1 MNTENVRILNRIVEI
16 NISNVK
22 YADIELC
29 GNTCFVGTNNFG
41 KTSLQRAILF
51 FYSANSRG
59 LGIAQSQKSF
69 EEHYFRYENSYLV
82 YEIATE
88 EKNFFVMV
96 YRHNKLVFRF
106 VDAPYDADFFF
117 NANDEAMKIKEII
130 SGLEK
135 RGIYISNQI
144 DTFERYRNII
154 FGTETDKQLAKFH
167 LLKGNEKYQNIPK
180 SITNVFLSSKNSIDS
195 RFIKDFIA
203 NSLTTENSSIRLEQV
218 ERQLRQFNEKYTDIE
233 TFIKKETQQ
242 LIELIDKKYDQVHL
256 LKGSQMELADKLG
269 SSLRFAESQNEAIR
283 EASKKKEEEL
293 EILTEDH
300 EKLIS
305 EIDNKQGNVR
315 EEIGYYDKSIRD
327 ANKRLRDYK
336 DKNIEEAV
344 EKNAEREKLQ
354 VEQNIARREYESLTS
369 NVASIELKYASLLEQ
384 LRNDK
389 MAYINTINAKTSEI
403 FNHYNELQLLQKNEF
418 NKRESELKTKRE
430 EAFSEV
436 NAEVTAKQ
444 IEFNEL
450 KSDEKVIRNTRFYEA
465 EIKNIETELA
475 ELRAISYKN
484 KSERAIKQNMV
495 QTLQREW
502 EAIEA
507 KLKTSLS
514 NEVNRTNGEIIK
526 IKNEIKDIESKLNV
540 QHDAFYG
547 FLEKNVKD
555 WHHTIGKVVNEK
567 LLFRTDINPELK
579 EETLK
584 TLYGVSLNLE
594 SVDVVSKSIE
604 EYQFE
609 KNERLALIR
618 DLEEALNA
626 FQTSNNEEKMLAADK
641 YGKQL
646 GEFKEDVKV
655 LSYSLDLADKREKKL
670 MIELEDWQMK
680 AGGEVEQSLSGNR
693 QRLNIVEEEL
703 TLLNKRK
710 NNLVD
715 DFNRQLDQLKVYS
728 EERLQDL
735 KSRQETEISELE
747 VEKKNQVKEFE
758 SKEEEI
764 SKEKET
770 NFKSKGV
777 DSKQL
782 KQVEMRLKEV
792 QEALKE
798 IDQYAQLV
806 SDYLK
811 DKRDIFDK
819 LPDFIQKKEEY
830 VKSNNELTAQA
841 EETTRKFNLKRMEL
855 NKQKRAFDEELIEF
869 NNGVN
874 FYSNNF
880 RETPVYAK
888 YSEIIERAE
897 AKRTNYNIMDLC
909 TQLLKNDSHFNEEYG
924 AFQRY
929 VNDFSGRFRLDN
941 HFNFIIRNDAT
952 QAEYERFAQNLRSFI
967 NENKIEL
974 SIAETAT
981 QIGLVTDSIATKVKE
996 LSGQKDKI
1004 QHIITLI
1011 AEDFKKAE
1019 FEESKL
1025 IEFIKIKIEESDNKV
1040 YKLLKRIEEFR
1051 EEHGLIYNEGL
1062 FNTDFATGT
1071 KREISGRAVK
1081 LLEQLR
1087 SAIKEQEQE
1096 EIRLQD
1102 LFELKFNIKEG
1113 MNETGW
1119 THKIDSI
1126 GSTGT
1131 DILVKA
1137 IIYITLLHVFI
1148 KESSHRSSKDFKVH
1162 CIIDEVGQISA
1173 HYLRE
1178 LLKFAK
1184 NRNIMMINGLPN
1196 KSGLES
1202 HYKYTYQF
1210 RKEDS
1215 GNVRIFPSIVT
1226 EVEA

>member
-1 MNTENVRILNRIVEI
+1 MENCRILNRIVEI
-16 NISNVK
+16 NIANVK

-29 GNTCFVGTNNFG
+29 GNTCFVGTNNYG

-69 EEHYFRYENSYLV
+69 EDHYFRYENSFLI

-88 EKNFFVMV
+88 ENPFCVVV

-106 VDAPYDADFFF
+106 IDAGYNPDFFF
-117 NANDEAMKIKEII
+117 NSNDEAMKMKEII
-130 SGLEK
+130 SNLEK

-154 FGTETDKQLAKFH
+154 FGTETDKVLSKFH

-203 NSLTTENSSIRLEQV
+203 NSLTTENSSIKLEQV
-218 ERQLRQFNEKYTDIE
+218 ERQLRQFNEKYSDIE
-233 TFIKKETQQ
+233 TYLKKETHQ
-242 LIELIDKKYDQVHL
+242 LIELIDKKYDQVHM

-283 EASKKKEEEL
+283 EAAKKKEEEL
-293 EILTEDH
+293 EQLVNEH
-300 EKLIS
+300 EEAKTNI
-305 EIDNKQGNVR
+305 EEKQKDIR
-315 EEIGYYDKSIRD
+315 EEIGYYDRTIRE
-327 ANKRLRDYK
+327 ANKKLKDYK
-336 DKNIEEAV
+336 EKNIEEAV
-344 EKNAEREKLQ
+344 QKNSEREKLQ
-354 VEQNIARREYESLTS
+354 VDLNIARREYETLTS
-369 NVASIELKYASLLEQ
+369 NVHSIELKYSSLIEQ
-384 LRNDK
+384 LRNEK
-389 MAYINTINAKTSEI
+389 AAYINKINTRTSEV
-403 FNHYNELQLLQKNEF
+403 FNHYNELQLLQKNEY
-418 NKRESELKTKRE
+418 NKKEVELKQKRDEALE
-430 EAFSEV
+430 EI

-450 KSDEKVIRNTRFYEA
+450 KSEEKVIRNTRFYES
-465 EIKNIETELA
+465 EIKALETELA
-475 ELRAISYKN
+475 ELRAINYKN
-484 KSERAIKQNMV
+484 KSEKAIKQNMI
-495 QTLQREW
+495 QTIQREW
-502 EAIEA
+502 ENTEA
-507 KLKTSLS
+507 RLKGSLS
-514 NEVNRTNGEIIK
+514 NHINKINTEIIRVK
-526 IKNEIKDIESKLNV
+526 KEIKDIEAKLDV

-547 FLEKNVKD
+547 YLEKNVKD
-555 WHHTIGKVVNEK
+555 WHNTIGKVVDEK
-567 LLFRTDINPELK
+567 LLFRTDLTPEFK
-579 EETLK
+579 QEAAG
-584 TLYGVSLNLE
+584 TLYGISLDLTN
-594 SVDVVSKSIE
+594 VDIISKSIE
-604 EYQFE
+604 QYQFE
-609 KNERLALIR
+609 KNERLAQIR
-618 DLEEALNA
+618 DLEDSLNQ
-626 FQTSNNEEKMLAADK
+626 FQVSNNEEKMLAADK
-641 YGKQL
+641 FGKQL
-646 GEFKEDVKV
+646 GELKEDVKI
-655 LSYSLDLADKREKKL
+655 LAYSLELAEKRERKL
-670 MIELEDWQMK
+670 ISELDEWKQK
-680 AGGEVEQSLSGNR
+680 AGNEIEASLSGNR
-693 QRLNIVEEEL
+693 QKLSIVEEEL
-703 TLLNKRK
+703 AILNKKK
-710 NNLVD
+710 NNLLN
-715 DFNRQLDQLKVYS
+715 DFHVQFEKMKVYN
-728 EERLQDL
+728 EDRLAEL
-735 KSRQETEISELE
+735 KERQESEISEME

-758 SKEEEI
+758 QKEEELT
-764 SKEKET
+764 KERET
-770 NFKSKGV
+770 NFKAKGV
-777 DSKQL
+777 DSKQI
-782 KQVEMRLKEV
+782 KQIDNRIKEI

-798 IDQYAQLV
+798 IDQYSQIV

-811 DKRDIFDK
+811 DKREIFDK
-819 LPDFIQKKEEY
+819 LPDLIQKKDDF
-830 VKSNNELTAQA
+830 VKSANDLTAQL
-841 EETTRKFNLKRMEL
+841 EEATRKFNLKRMEL
-855 NKQKRAFDEELIEF
+855 NKQKRAYDEELIEF
-869 NNGVN
+869 NNGIN

-888 YSEIIERAE
+888 YADIIERAE
-897 AKRTNYNIMDLC
+897 PKRTNYNIMDLC

-929 VNDFSGRFRLDN
+929 VNEFAGKFRMDN
-941 HFNFIIRNDAT
+941 HFNFVIRNDAT
-952 QAEYERFAQNLRSFI
+952 QGEYERFAQNLRSFI

-996 LSGQKDKI
+996 LSGQQEKI
-1004 QHIITLI
+1004 SHIIGLI

-1051 EEHGLIYNEGL
+1051 EEHGLVYNEGL
-1062 FNTDFATGT
+1062 FNTDFATGQ

-1087 SAIKEQEQE
+1087 NAIKEQEQE

-1148 KESSHRSSKDFKVH
+1148 KESSHRSSKEFKVH

-1178 LLKFAK
+1178 LLKFAR

-1202 HYKYTYQF
+1202 HYRYTYQF
-1210 RKEDS
+1210 RKEDN

>member
-1 MNTENVRILNRIVEI
+1 MENVRILNRIVEI
-16 NISNVK
+16 NIANVK

-69 EEHYFRYENSYLV
+69 EEHYFRYENSYLI

-88 EKNFFVMV
+88 DKPFFVMV

-106 VDAPYDADFFF
+106 VDAPYNPDFFL
-117 NANDEAMKIKEII
+117 NSNDEAMKIKEII
-130 SGLEK
+130 NNLER

-154 FGTETDKQLAKFH
+154 YGTETDKQLSKFH
-167 LLKGNEKYQNIPK
+167 LLKGNEKYGNIPK
-180 SITNVFLSSKNSIDS
+180 SITNVFLSSKSSIDS

-203 NSLTTENSSIRLEQV
+203 NSLTDQNSSIKLEQV

-233 TFIKKETQQ
+233 NYIKKETGQ
-242 LIELIDKKYDQVHL
+242 LIELIDKKYDQVQM

-269 SSLRFAESQNEAIR
+269 SSIRFAETQNEAIR
-283 EASKKKEEEL
+283 DAAKKKEIELEEL
-293 EILTEDH
+293 TNEHEAQTEAIQ
-300 EKLIS
+300 EKQNDI
-305 EIDNKQGNVR
+305 R
-315 EEIGYYDKSIRD
+315 EEIGFYDRTIRE
-327 ANKRLRDYK
+327 ANKKLKEYK
-336 DKNIEEAV
+336 ENNIDEAV
-344 EKNAEREKLQ
+344 EKHSEKEKLQ
-354 VEQNIARREYESLTS
+354 VELNIARREYESLTS
-369 NVASIELKYASLLEQ
+369 NVSSIELKYSSLIEQ

-389 MAYINTINAKTSEI
+389 AAYINKINSKTSEI

-418 NKRESELKTKRE
+418 NKRDAELKQKRD
-430 EAFSEV
+430 EALSDV
-436 NAEVTAKQ
+436 SGEVTAKQ

-450 KSDEKVIRNTRFYEA
+450 KSEEKVIRNTRFYEQ
-465 EIKNIETELA
+465 EIKALETELA
-475 ELRAISYKN
+475 ELRAINYKN
-484 KSERAIKQNMV
+484 KSEKAIKQNMV
-495 QTLQREW
+495 QTIQREW
-502 EAIEA
+502 EALELKIKTA
-507 KLKTSLS
+507 LNNKINQSNADIIKLKT
-514 NEVNRTNGEIIK
+514 
-526 IKNEIKDIESKLNV
+526 EIKEIESKLNV

-547 FLEKNVKD
+547 YLEKNVKN
-555 WHHTIGKVVNEK
+555 WQENIGKVVNEK
-567 LLFRTDINPELK
+567 LLFRTDLTPEIK
-579 EETLK
+579 ENAAN
-584 TLYGVSLNLE
+584 TLYGISLNLE
-594 SVDVVSKSIE
+594 NVEVISKSIE

-609 KNERLALIR
+609 KNERLAQIR
-618 DLEEALNA
+618 DLEESLNQ
-626 FQTSNNEEKMLAADK
+626 FQTANNEEKMLAADK
-641 YGKQL
+641 FGKQL
-646 GEFKEDVKV
+646 GELKEDLKV
-655 LSYSLDLADKREKKL
+655 LTYSLELADKREQKL
-670 MIELEDWQMK
+670 QIELEDWKIK
-680 AGGEVEQSLSGNR
+680 AGTEVEDSLTGNR
-693 QRLNIVEEEL
+693 QRLNIIEEEL
-703 TLLNKRK
+703 SILNKKK
-710 NNLVD
+710 NNVLN
-715 DFNRQLDQLKVYS
+715 DFNLQFEKLNAYNI
-728 EERLQDL
+728 ERLGEL
-735 KSRQETEISELE
+735 KERQETEISELE

-758 SKEEEI
+758 NKEEEL
-764 SKEKET
+764 SKEKES
-770 NFKSKGV
+770 NFKNKGV
-777 DSKQL
+777 DAKQL
-782 KQVEMRLKEV
+782 KSVEGRLKEL
-792 QEALKE
+792 QDALKE
-798 IDQYAQLV
+798 IEQYAQLV
-806 SDYLK
+806 NDYLK
-811 DKRDIFDK
+811 DKREKFDK
-819 LPDFIQKKEEY
+819 LPDLIQKKEEF
-830 VKSNNELTAQA
+830 VKTNNDLSAQL
-841 EETTRKFNLKRMEL
+841 EENTRKYNLKRMEL
-855 NKQKRAFDEELIEF
+855 NKAKRAFDEELIEF
-869 NNGVN
+869 NNGIR
-874 FYSNNF
+874 FYTETF
-880 RETPVYAK
+880 RESPVHNKYAD
-888 YSEIIERAE
+888 IIERAE
-897 AKRTNYNIMDLC
+897 PKRTNFKIADLC
-909 TQLLKNDSHFNEEYG
+909 TQMLKNDSHFNEEYG

-929 VNDFSGRFRLDN
+929 VNEFAGKFRLEN
-941 HFNFIIRNDAT
+941 HFNFVIRTDAT
-952 QAEYERFAQNLRSFI
+952 QGEYERFAQNLRSFI

-1051 EEHGLIYNEGL
+1051 EEHGLVYNEGL

-1071 KREISGRAVK
+1071 KREISTRAVK
-1081 LLEQLR
+1081 LLDQLR
-1087 SAIKEQEQE
+1087 TAIKEQEQE

-1202 HYKYTYQF
+1202 HYKFTYQF
-1210 RKEDS
+1210 RREENN
-1215 GNVRIFPSIVT
+1215 NVRIFPSIVT

>member
-1 MNTENVRILNRIVEI
+1 METNCRILNRIVEI

-22 YADIELC
+22 YADIELS

-59 LGIAQSQKSF
+59 LGISASQKPF
-69 EEHYFRYENSYLV
+69 EEHYFRYENSYLI

-88 EKNFFVMV
+88 DKAFFVIV

-106 VDAPYDADFFF
+106 VDAPYNPDFFF
-117 NANDEAMKIKEII
+117 TANDEAMKIKEII
-130 SGLEK
+130 SNFEK

-154 FGTETDKQLAKFH
+154 YGTETDKQLSKFH

-180 SITNVFLSSKNSIDS
+180 SITNVFLSSKSSVDS

-203 NSLTTENSSIRLEQV
+203 NSLTTESSSIKLEQV
-218 ERQLRQFNEKYTDIE
+218 ERQLRQFNEKYSDIE
-233 TFIKKETQQ
+233 TYLKKESQQ
-242 LIELIDKKYDQVHL
+242 LIELIDKKYDQVHM
-256 LKGSQMELADKLG
+256 LKGAQMEMADKLG
-269 SSLRFAESQNEAIR
+269 SSLRFAETQNESIR
-283 EASKKKEEEL
+283 EAAKKKEEEL
-293 EILTEDH
+293 DALTAEH
-300 EKLIS
+300 ETLKENIES
-305 EIDNKQGNVR
+305 KQNDIR
-315 EEIGYYDKSIRD
+315 EEIGYYDRTIRD
-327 ANKRLRDYK
+327 ANKKLKAYK
-336 DKNIEEAV
+336 EQNVEEAL
-344 EKNAEREKLQ
+344 EKNQEREKLQ
-354 VEQNIARREYESLTS
+354 VELNIARREYESLTS
-369 NVASIELKYASLLEQ
+369 NVASIEMKYSTLIEQ

-389 MAYINTINAKTSEI
+389 SAYINKINSRTSEI
-403 FNHYNELQLLQKNEF
+403 FNHYNELQLLQKNEY
-418 NKRESELKTKRE
+418 NKRDAELKQKRDE
-430 EAFSEV
+430 SLNEV
-436 NAEVTAKQ
+436 NSEVTAKQ

-450 KSDEKVIRNTRFYEA
+450 KSEEKVIRTTRFYEQ
-465 EIKNIETELA
+465 EIKDLESELA
-475 ELRAISYKN
+475 ELRAVSYKN
-484 KSERAIKQNMV
+484 KSERAIKQNIA
-495 QTLQREW
+495 QTMQREW
-502 EAIEA
+502 EALEQ
-507 KLKTSLS
+507 KLKSSLS
-514 NEVNRTNGEIIK
+514 NRINQTNNEIIK
-526 IKNEIKDIESKLNV
+526 LKNEIKDIEGKLNV

-547 FLEKNVKD
+547 FLEKNVKN
-555 WHHTIGKVVNEK
+555 WHNTIGKVVNEK
-567 LLFRTDINPELK
+567 LLFRTDITPEMK
-579 EETLK
+579 QETAD
-584 TLYGVSLNLE
+584 TLYGISLNLE
-594 SVDVVSKSIE
+594 TVEVVSKSIE

-609 KNERLALIR
+609 KNERLAAIR
-618 DLEEALNA
+618 DLEESLNA
-626 FQTSNNEEKMLAADK
+626 FQTANNEEKMLAADK
-641 YGKQL
+641 FGKQL
-646 GEFKEDVKV
+646 GEMKEDVKV
-655 LSYSLDLADKREKKL
+655 LTYSLELADKREHKL
-670 MIELEDWQMK
+670 GSELEEWRHK
-680 AGGEVEQSLSGNR
+680 AGVEIEQSLTGNR
-693 QRLNIVEEEL
+693 QRLNIIEEEL
-703 TLLNKRK
+703 TLLNKKK
-710 NNLVD
+710 NNLVA
-715 DFNRQLDQLKVYS
+715 DFNNQFEKLRIYN
-728 EERLQDL
+728 EERLAEL
-735 KSRQETEISELE
+735 KERQETEISELE
-747 VEKKNQVKEFE
+747 VEKKNQVKDYED
-758 SKEEEI
+758 KEDEL
-764 SKEKET
+764 SKEKDK

-777 DSKQL
+777 DAKQL
-782 KQVEMRLKEV
+782 KGVENRMKEI

-798 IDQYAQLV
+798 IEQYAQIV

-811 DKRDIFDK
+811 DKREIFDK
-819 LPDFIQKKEEY
+819 MPDFIQKKEEF
-830 VKSNNELTAQA
+830 VKSNNDLNTQV
-841 EETTRKFNLKRMEL
+841 EEATRKFNSKRMEL
-855 NKQKRAFDEELIEF
+855 NKQKRAFDEELIDF
-869 NNGVN
+869 NNGIN

-880 RETPVYAK
+880 RETPVYTK
-888 YSEIIERAE
+888 YSDIIERAE
-897 AKRTNYNIMDLC
+897 PKRTNYNIMDLC

-929 VNDFSGRFRLDN
+929 VNEFAGKFKIDN
-941 HFNFIIRNDAT
+941 HFNFIIRNDAS
-952 QAEYERFAQNLRSFI
+952 QGEYERFAQNLRSFI

-1025 IEFIKIKIEESDNKV
+1025 IEFIKIRLEESDNKV
-1040 YKLLKRIEEFR
+1040 YKLLKRVQEFR
-1051 EEHGLIYNEGL
+1051 EENGLVYNEGL
-1062 FNTDFATGT
+1062 FNTDFATGQ

-1081 LLEQLR
+1081 LLDQLS

-1178 LLKFAK
+1178 LLRFAK

-1210 RKEDS
+1210 RREENN
-1215 GNVRIFPSIVT
+1215 NVRIFPSIVT

>member
-1 MNTENVRILNRIVEI
+1 MENCRILNRIVEI
-16 NISNVK
+16 NIANVK
-22 YADIELC
+22 YADIELS

-59 LGIAQSQKSF
+59 LGISSSQKPF

-88 EKNFFVMV
+88 EKPFFVIV

-106 VDAPYDADFFF
+106 VDAAYDPDLFFST
-117 NANDEAMKIKEII
+117 NDEAMKIKEII
-130 SGLEK
+130 SNLER

-154 FGTETDKQLAKFH
+154 YGTETDKTLSKFH

-180 SITNVFLSSKNSIDS
+180 SITNVFLSSKSSIDS

-233 TFIKKETQQ
+233 TYLKKETGQ
-242 LIELIDKKYDQVHL
+242 LIEMIDKKYDQVHM
-256 LKGSQMELADKLG
+256 LKGSQMEMADKLG

-283 EASKKKEEEL
+283 EAAGKKEQEIEE
-293 EILTEDH
+293 ITGSH
-300 EKLIS
+300 E
-305 EIDNKQGNVR
+305 EFKQSVESRHDSIR
-315 EEIGYYDKSIRD
+315 EEIGYYDRTIRE
-327 ANKRLRDYK
+327 ANKKLKEYK
-336 DKNIEEAV
+336 EKNIDTIL
-344 EKNAEREKLQ
+344 EKNTEREKLQ
-354 VEQNIARREYESLTS
+354 VELNIARREYESLTS
-369 NVASIELKYASLLEQ
+369 NVANIELKYSSLIEQ

-389 MAYINTINAKTSEI
+389 TAYINKVNSRTGEI
-403 FNHYNELQLLQKNEF
+403 FNHFNELQLMQKNEF
-418 NKRESELKTKRE
+418 NKKDAELKHKRDE
-430 EAFSEV
+430 SLSDV
-436 NAEVTAKQ
+436 NAEITAKQ

-450 KSDEKVIRNTRFYEA
+450 KSQQKVISSTRYYEH
-465 EIKNIETELA
+465 EIRSLEQELA
-475 ELRAISYKN
+475 DLRAVSYKN

-495 QTLQREW
+495 QTIQREW
-502 EAIEA
+502 EALEL

-514 NEVNRTNGEIIK
+514 NRINQTNAEIGK
-526 IKNEIKDIESKLNV
+526 IKDQIREIEEKLNV

-547 FLEKNVKD
+547 FLEKNVKN
-555 WHHTIGKVVNEK
+555 WHITIGKVVNEK
-567 LLFRTDINPELK
+567 LLFRTDLTPEYRQ
-579 EETLK
+579 EAAD
-584 TLYGVSLNLE
+584 TLYGLSLNLDNVE
-594 SVDVVSKSIE
+594 VVSKSIE

-609 KNERLALIR
+609 KNERLAQIR
-618 DLEEALNA
+618 DLEEALNQ
-626 FQTSNNEEKMLAADK
+626 FQVANNEEKMLAADK
-641 YGKQL
+641 FGKQL
-646 GEFKEDVKV
+646 GEMKEDVKV
-655 LSYSLDLADKREKKL
+655 LSYSLELAEKRERKL
-670 MIELEDWQMK
+670 VDELEDWNSRASK
-680 AGGEVEQSLSGNR
+680 EVEQSMSGNR
-693 QRLNIVEEEL
+693 QRLNIIEEEL
-703 TLLNKRK
+703 SILNKKK
-710 NNLVD
+710 NMLLS
-715 DFNRQLDQLKVYS
+715 DFNAQLQRLKEYND
-728 EERLQDL
+728 ERLAEL
-735 KSRQETEISELE
+735 KKKQETEISELE
-747 VEKKNQVKEFE
+747 VEKKNRVKEFE
-758 SKEEEI
+758 AKDEQLSN
-764 SKEKET
+764 EKET

-777 DSKQL
+777 DAKQL
-782 KQVEMRLKEV
+782 KNVESRMRELQEMLRELEQYSQV
-792 QEALKE
+792 
-798 IDQYAQLV
+798 I
-806 SDYLK
+806 SDYMK
-811 DKRDIFDK
+811 DKREIFDH
-819 LPDFIQKKEEY
+819 LPDLVRKKEEF
-830 VKSNNELTAQA
+830 VKANNDLTAEL
-841 EETTRKFNLKRMEL
+841 EEANRKFNLKRMEL

-869 NNGVN
+869 NNGITFFN
-874 FYSNNF
+874 NNF
-880 RETPVYAK
+880 RETPVYTK
-888 YSEIIERAE
+888 YSDIIERAE
-897 AKRTNYNIMDLC
+897 PKRTNYNIMDLC

-929 VNDFSGRFRLDN
+929 VNEFAGKFRIDN

-952 QAEYERFAQNLRSFI
+952 QGEYERFAQNLRTFV

-1004 QHIITLI
+1004 QHIIQLI

-1025 IEFIKIKIEESDNKV
+1025 IEFIKIRLEESDNKV
-1040 YKLLKRIEEFR
+1040 YRLLKRIQEFR
-1051 EEHGLIYNEGL
+1051 EENGLVYNEGL
-1062 FNTDFATGT
+1062 FNTDFATGQ

-1087 SAIKEQEQE
+1087 TAIKEQEQE

-1119 THKIDSI
+1119 THRIDSI

-1178 LLKFAK
+1178 LLRFAR

-1210 RKEDS
+1210 RREENN
-1215 GNVRIFPSIVT
+1215 NVRIFPSIVT